1 MDEISGW
8 QSRLRD
14 AERQGD
20 QAQAAQARTELAR
33 ARQREEERNPR
44 PSGAHTGYN
53 AGNVS
58 VSSSSTSSTSSRQ
71 QTGDRRDY
79 WESKVSSQARQ
90 VCTLLDIDWWEHMP
104 HSSPHMTEGTG
115 QGGKAGHEER
125 DGKVMNELRQNVLK
139 EFRRRKS
146 VQGNLS
152 WGQMHQYL
160 KQAETKEE
168 KEERKDTE
176 KESGLAQAHF
186 TEQAAIAKSAVIGD
200 REQKA
205 TVRDERK
212 AQEKQ
217 AREQAERQEWKAYEK
232 VAIKANSEG
241 FKKWNQFREQHGRR
255 PANINEFNS
264 FDPAASKK
272 SGKKK

>member
-1 MDEISGW
+1 MDEVSGL
-8 QSRLRD
+8 QGVLSD
-14 AERQGD
+14 AKRRGD
-20 QAQAAQARTELAR
+20 HAQAAQAEMELAR
-33 ARQREEERNPR
+33 AQQREAERNQR
-44 PSGAHTGYN
+44 PSSSHSGYN

-71 QTGDRRDY
+71 ETGDRRDY
-79 WESKVSSQARQ
+79 WESKVSPQARQ
-90 VCTLLDIDWWEHMP
+90 VCALLGIDWWDHMP
-104 HSSPHMTEGTG
+104 HSAPHLTEGTG
-115 QGGKAGHEER
+115 QGGKAGHEVR
-125 DGKVMNELRQNVLK
+125 DAGIMNELRQNVAAIVQK
-139 EFRRRKS
+139 RKG
-146 VQGNLS
+146 VEGNLS

-200 REQKA
+200 REQKR
-205 TVRDERK
+205 TEREDRK